1 MCSIKRSPHESTK
14 ECCESLVKRA
24 LVVSCKFCKVT
35 QVGVLSYDQGYC
47 L

>member
-1 MCSIKRSPHESTK
+1 MCSVKHSLHEFTK

-35 QVGVLSYDQGYC
+35 QVGVLPYDQGYH